1 MNKKHEQTFG
11 LLFAVSSLIAL
22 VARLMPSNGS
32 NLLDFI
38 QGLLTGI
45 GIAGMIASLIIFGRH
60 SKRAH

>member
-11 LLFAVSSLIAL
+11 LLFAVSSLIVL

-38 QGLLTGI
+38 QGLLTGM
-45 GIAGMIASLIIFGRH
+45 GILRV
-60 SKRAH
+60 